1 MNNEAENII
10 KQINK
15 CKTRQE
21 AAEIYADM
29 LCVMEGGS
37 FGSVNEAII
46 EKWSMSGLKYIK
58 KMAWDRWGVDS

>member
-1 MNNEAENII
+1 MNTEAENII

-29 LCVMEGGS
+29 LLIMEGGS

-46 EKWSMSGLKYIK
+46 EKWSMSGLKHIK